1 MKTKLTLPMTKD
13 EARALRAGDAVLL
26 TGTIYTARDAAHKR
40 LCAMIDAGDALP
52 FALEGAAIYYAGPC
66 PTKPGHVFGS
76 CGPTTSGRMN
86 AYAPR
91 LFDLGVQC
99 TIGKGPLSN
108 EVLEAIIRNGA
119 VYFCAAG
126 GAGALISKCVKSA
139 ETVAFDDLG
148 AEAITRLEVEGFPAI
163 VGIDSMGNSVVR

>member
-1 MKTKLTLPMTKD
+1 MIQLYLPLTKAQI
-13 EARALRAGDAVLL
+13 ENLRAGDSVLL

-40 LCAMIDAGDALP
+40 LCAILDKGEALP
-52 FALEGAAIYYAGPC
+52 FDIEKATIYYAGPC
-66 PTKPGHVFGS
+66 PAKPGHVFGS

-99 TIGKGPLSN
+99 TIGKGPLGK
-108 EVLEAIIRNGA
+108 EVIESIQKNRA
-119 VYFCAAG
+119 VYFCATG

-139 ETVAFDDLG
+139 EVVAFDDLG
-148 AEAITRLEVEGFPAI
+148 AEAVNKLEVVDFPVI
-163 VGIDSMGNSVVR
+163 VGVDSYGKTIIK

>member
-1 MKTKLTLPMTKD
+1 MKKKITLPMTKED
-13 EARALRAGDAVLL
+13 ARALRAGDAVLL

-40 LCAMIDAGDALP
+40 LCAMLDAGDDLP
-52 FALEGAAIYYAGPC
+52 FTLAGAAIYYAGPC
-66 PTKPGHVFGS
+66 PTKPGHIFGS

-99 TIGKGPLSN
+99 TIGKGPLSA
-108 EVLEAIIRNGA
+108 EVIRAIVRNDA
-119 VYFCAAG
+119 VYFCATG
-126 GAGALISKCVKSA
+126 GAGALIAGCVTSA

-148 AEAITRLEVEGFPAI
+148 AEAVTRLTVEDFPAI
-163 VGIDSMGNSVVR
+163 VGIDSTGNSVVK